1 MAQEPANRDELH
13 DAAAARL
20 RAADQRY
27 TAGRRQLVELLA
39 AAERPETIPELLARA
54 PSLAQSSA
62 YRNLVV
68 LEEAGVAH
76 RVVTSS
82 DERARFEL
90 AEDLIGHHHHL
101 ICTSCGR
108 VDDFTVPAK
117 TERSL
122 ETALERAVAGTGF
135 RPTGHRFDVLGTCE
149 ACT

>member
-1 MAQEPANRDELH
+1 MARGPANRDELH

-76 RVVTSS
+76 RVVTS

-108 VDDFTVPAK
+108 VEDFTVSARL
-117 TERSL
+117 ERSL
-122 ETALERAVAGTGF
+122 ETALERAVEGTGF
-135 RPTGHRFDVLGTCE
+135 RPTAHRFDVLGTCDS
-149 ACT
+149 CT